1 MRDIPEEMA
10 ARIESGAATLCHAWR
25 VTRAD
30 GVALGFTD
38 HDQVLA
44 VDGTPCSPIEGFE
57 AGAREGEA
65 GFEPGSLTLAGH
77 LGEGDDALTE
87 AAIGAGLFD
96 RARVELWRVDWM
108 RPDLKVRLWV
118 GRIRGLKREG
128 GRLTVELEGPLAALD
143 RQIGR
148 TYGRLCEARLGDGR
162 CGVDLEAH
170 PGARCDKRWETCV
183 GTFGNG
189 VNFRGFPD
197 TPGDD
202 FIAAHPV
209 DGGRHDGRS
218 RR

>member
-10 ARIESGAATLCHAWR
+10 ARIESGAAALCHAWR
-25 VTRAD
+25 VTRGD
-30 GVALGFTD
+30 GVELGFTD
-38 HDQVLA
+38 HDRALA
-44 VDGTPCSPIEGFE
+44 VDGTACSPIGGFE

-65 GFEPGSLTLAGH
+65 GFEPGNLTLAGH
-77 LGEGDDALTE
+77 MGEGDDALTE
-87 AAIGAGLFD
+87 AAISAGLFD

-118 GRIRGLKREG
+118 GRIRALKRDG
-128 GRLTVELEGPLAALD
+128 GRLTVDLEGPLAALD
-143 RQIGR
+143 RRIGR

-170 PGARCDKRWETCV
+170 PDARCDKRWETCV
-183 GTFGNG
+183 GTFANG

-197 TPGDD
+197 IPGDD